1 MSCCGKVK
9 KVNTMVTYE
18 NGVKLIYSGSKQ
30 VTFLTPSRNVY
41 VFDGKNKR
49 VQEVHPSDV
58 DFLLSRYNKAFAM
71 FRIYEEPVAEP
82 EEILEELVSIAQTE
96 DMGYEEDLLEELVNI
111 EEEPVKKTRRKK
123 KTEE

>member
-1 MSCCGKVK
+1 MSCCGKTK
-9 KVNTMVTYE
+9 KANTTVNYE

-30 VTFLTPSRNVY
+30 VTFLTPNRNVY

-49 VQEVHPSDV
+49 IQTVHPADV

-71 FRIYEEPVAEP
+71 FRIYEEVVEP
-82 EEILEELVSIAQTE
+82 EEVLEELAFIAQTE
-96 DMGYEEDLLEELVNI
+96 DMGYEKDLLEELVNI

>member
-9 KVNTMVTYE
+9 KVNTMVNYE
-18 NGVKLIYSGSKQ
+18 NGVKLIYSGKKQ
-30 VTFLTPSRNVY
+30 VTFITPNRNVY

-49 VQEVHPSDV
+49 IQEVHPSDV

-71 FRIYEEPVAEP
+71 FRIYEEVVEP
-82 EEILEELVSIAQTE
+82 EEVLEELAFIAQTE
-96 DMGYEEDLLEELVNI
+96 DMGYEKDLLEELVNV

-123 KTEE
+123 KEE

>member
-9 KVNTMVTYE
+9 KVNTMVNYE
-18 NGVKLIYSGSKQ
+18 NGVKLIYGGKKQ
-30 VTFLTPSRNVY
+30 VTFITPNRNVY
-41 VFDGKNKR
+41 VFDSKNKR
-49 VQEVHPSDV
+49 IQEVHPSDV

-71 FRIYEEPVAEP
+71 FRIYEEVVEP
-82 EEILEELVSIAQTE
+82 EEVLEELAFIAQTE
-96 DMGYEEDLLEELVNI
+96 DMGYEKDLLEELVNI